1 MFLQIFLEDPV
12 RHDLLTAVVEHEH
25 GPHVRVDHETAQRT
39 EEQVQV
45 VRRALLP
52 TLRVGDADY
61 AVYVLVCVGDAV
73 HLELQRPDEPG
84 EPRGDAHHY
93 YVVTRPDAPA
103 WTTPIAHEG
112 ARLVVEGN
120 LLAGTEM
127 LLVEDIGLQLR
138 IAEVRLFRQ
147 V

>member
-25 GPHVRVDHETAQRT
+25 SPHVRVDHETAQRT

-52 TLRVGDADY
+52 TLRVGDANY

-84 EPRGDAHHY
+84 EPRGNAHHY
-93 YVVTRPDAPA
+93 YEVSRPDAPA
-103 WTTPIAHEG
+103 RSPPVAHEG
-112 ARLVVEGN
+112 ARLVADGD
-120 LLAGTEM
+120 LLAETEM
-127 LLVEDIGLQLR
+127 LFV
-138 IAEVRLFRQ
+138 
-147 V
+147 